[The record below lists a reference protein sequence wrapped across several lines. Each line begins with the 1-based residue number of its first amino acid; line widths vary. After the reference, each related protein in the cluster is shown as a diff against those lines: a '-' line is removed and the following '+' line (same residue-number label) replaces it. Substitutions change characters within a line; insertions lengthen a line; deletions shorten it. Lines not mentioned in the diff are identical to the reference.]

1 LTIVNGKRQFRT
13 IDNAVVIHPGCSV
26 AVFHGDP
33 NPCGVQD
40 KFVVD
45 NWR

>member
-1 LTIVNGKRQFRT
+1 
-13 IDNAVVIHPGCSV
+13 VIPDPECSV

-33 NPCGVQD
+33 NPCAVQD